1 MIFFKKSFLSFWLFS
16 ILFALNSQ
24 EYNLNSPIDLPLNLS
39 GTFGEFRSSHFH
51 YGLDVTTNKKPGYN
65 VYSIDSGSV
74 VRINVST
81 SGYGKALYI
90 NHPNGLTS
98 VYAHLKEFSPKI
110 QEYIKTQQY
119 LNKSYSVQKFFNNG
133 EMKVNKGDL
142 IGYTGNTGG
151 SSGPHLH
158 FEIRDTKSQNPINPL
173 SFNYKYDDSNRP
185 IIKSLYLF
193 NEDDI
198 FKKRNP
204 KKYEIKKINDS
215 LYIADKIVYSNK
227 IGIGIE
233 VYDRQSNNNYNRN
246 GVYEV
251 KMFIDSVLN
260 FSYKMDKINIDESVF
275 RKIFYDYLLLKTK
288 KKRIQKVYYPLNS
301 KLNFLNHN
309 VNTGIFKSSDKYEK
323 DVLIEVSDW
332 NNNKSYLNFKIEG
345 ITSNIIEKSIDGIE
359 VVPSQKYL
367 IKKNNIEIGFKKN
380 SFFNKVALN
389 IEYQNDTLRID
400 EDIYPL
406 RKSYNIK
413 IYKQVE
419 DSIIKRQ
426 SYIGLINKNGTVSY
440 LKTNKKDNFFSTNS
454 SILGSYT
461 LSRDSINPEVK
472 PLNFSLN
479 KDISNQKTIRLRVY
493 DKTSGIKS
501 YNVFINDKWALFE
514 HEPKSNLIFHNID
527 DGIIKNGE
535 NKITIKVI
543 DGVGN
548 KTEFNS
554 KVYWSN

>member
-16 ILFALNSQ
+16 ILFTLNSQ

-51 YGLDVTTNKKPGYN
+51 YGLDVTTNKKSGYN
-65 VYSIDSGSV
+65 VYSIDSGSI

-81 SGYGKALYI
+81 SGYGKVLYI
-90 NHPNGLTS
+90 SHPNGLTS
-98 VYAHLKEFSPKI
+98 IYAHLKEFSPKI

-119 LNKSYSVQKFFNNG
+119 LNKSYSIQKFFNNG
-133 EMKVNKGDL
+133 EIKVNKGDL

-185 IIKSLYLF
+185 IIKSLYVF
-193 NEDDI
+193 DEGDS
-198 FKKRNP
+198 FKKDNP

-215 LYIADKIVYSNK
+215 LYIADKIIYSNK

-233 VYDRQSNNNYNRN
+233 VYDRQSKNNYNRN

-251 KMFIDSVLN
+251 KMFLDSVLN

-275 RKIFYDYLLLKTK
+275 RKIFYDYSLLKTK
-288 KKRIQKVYYPLNS
+288 KKRIQKVYYPPNS

-309 VNTGIFKSSDKYEK
+309 VSTGIFISSDKDEK
-323 DVLIEVSDW
+323 DVLLEVSDW
-332 NNNKSYLNFKIEG
+332 NNNISYLNFKIEG
-345 ITSNIIEKSIDGIE
+345 NTSNLLEKSIDGIE
-359 VVPSQKYL
+359 IATSQKYL
-367 IKKNNIEIGFKKN
+367 IKKNNSEIGFKKN
-380 SFFNKVALN
+380 SFFNNVALN
-389 IEYQNDTLRID
+389 IKYKNDTLKID
-400 EDIYPL
+400 EDLYPL

-413 IYKQVE
+413 IFKQVE

-454 SILGSYT
+454 SFLGSYT

-479 KDISNQKTIRLRVY
+479 KDISDQKTIRLRIY

-501 YNVFINDKWALFE
+501 YNVFINNKWALFE

-527 DGIIKNGE
+527 DGIIENGE

>member
-1 MIFFKKSFLSFWLFS
+1 MIFFKKLFLSFWLFS
-16 ILFALNSQ
+16 ILFTLNSQ

-65 VYSIDSGSV
+65 VYSIDSGSI

-81 SGYGKALYI
+81 SGYGKVLYI
-90 NHPNGLTS
+90 SHPNGLTS
-98 VYAHLKEFSPKI
+98 IYAHLKEFSPKI

-119 LNKSYSVQKFFNNG
+119 LNKSYSIQKFFNNG

-185 IIKSLYLF
+185 IIKSLYVF
-193 NEDDI
+193 DEGDS
-198 FKKRNP
+198 FKKDNP
-204 KKYEIKKINDS
+204 KEYEIKKINDS
-215 LYIADKIVYSNK
+215 LYIADKIIYSNK

-233 VYDRQSNNNYNRN
+233 VYDRQSLNNYNRN
-246 GVYEV
+246 GVYEIR
-251 KMFIDSVLN
+251 MYLDSILN
-260 FSYKMDKINIDESVF
+260 FSYKMDKINISESIF
-275 RKIFYDYLLLKTK
+275 RKVFYDYSLLKTK
-288 KKRIQKVYYPLNS
+288 KIRVQKVYYPPNS

-309 VNTGIFKSSDKYEK
+309 INTGIFQSNDKGEK
-323 DVLIEVSDW
+323 DVLIEVIDW
-332 NNNKSYLNFKIEG
+332 NNNKTYLSFKIEG
-345 ITSNIIEKSIDGIE
+345 VTSDIIEKNISGIE
-359 VVPSQKYL
+359 IFPNQKYL
-367 IKKNNIEIGFKKN
+367 IKKNNTEIEFKRN
-380 SFFNKVALN
+380 SFFNKVALD
-389 IEYQNDTLRID
+389 IESQNDTLIIHKD
-400 EDIYPL
+400 LYPL

-413 IYKQVE
+413 IFKKVQ

-426 SYIGLINKNGTVSY
+426 SYIGLINNNGTLSY
-440 LKTNKKDNFFSTNS
+440 LNTIKKDEFFSTNS
-454 SILGSYT
+454 SILGSYV
-461 LSRDSINPEVK
+461 LSRDSISPEVK

-479 KDISNQKTIRLRVY
+479 KDVSNQKTIRLRVY
-493 DKTSGIKS
+493 DKTSGVKS
-501 YNVFINDKWALFE
+501 YNVLINDKWALFE
-514 HEPKSNLIFHNID
+514 YEPKSNLIFHQIE

-535 NKITIKVI
+535 NNINIKVI

-548 KTEFNS
+548 ETEINS

>member
-1 MIFFKKSFLSFWLFS
+1 MIFFKKLFLSFWLFS
-16 ILFALNSQ
+16 ILFTLNSQ

-51 YGLDVTTNKKPGYN
+51 YGLDVTTNKKSGYN
-65 VYSIDSGSV
+65 VYSIDSGSIT
-74 VRINVST
+74 RIKVST
-81 SGYGKALYI
+81 SGYGKVLYI

-98 VYAHLKEFSPKI
+98 IYAHLKEFSPKI
-110 QEYIKTQQY
+110 KEYIKTQKY
-119 LNKSYSVQKFFNNG
+119 LNKSYSIQKFFNNG

-185 IIKSLYLF
+185 IIKSLYVF
-193 NEDDI
+193 DEDDS
-198 FKKRNP
+198 FKKDNP

-215 LYIADKIVYSNK
+215 LYIADKIIYSNK

-233 VYDRQSNNNYNRN
+233 VYDRQSKNNYNRN

-251 KMFIDSVLN
+251 KMFLDSVLS

-275 RKIFYDYLLLKTK
+275 RKIFYDYSLLKAK
-288 KKRIQKVYYPLNS
+288 KKRIQKVYYPPNS

-309 VNTGIFKSSDKYEK
+309 VSTGIFKSSDKDEK
-323 DVLIEVSDW
+323 DVLLEVSDW
-332 NNNKSYLNFKIEG
+332 NNNKTYLNFKIEG
-345 ITSNIIEKSIDGIE
+345 KTSNLLEKSIDGIE
-359 VVPSQKYL
+359 IATSQKYL
-367 IKKNNIEIGFKKN
+367 IKKNNSEIGFKKN
-380 SFFNKVALN
+380 SFFNNVTLN
-389 IEYQNDTLRID
+389 IKYQNDTLKID
-400 EDIYPL
+400 EDLYPL
-406 RKSYNIK
+406 RKSYDIK
-413 IYKQVE
+413 IFKQVE

-426 SYIGLINKNGTVSY
+426 SFIGLINKNGKLSY
-440 LKTNKKDNFFSTNS
+440 LKTSNKDNFFSVNS
-454 SILGSYT
+454 SNLGSFT
-461 LSRDSINPEVK
+461 LSRDSINPEIK
-472 PLNFSLN
+472 ALNFSLN
-479 KDISNQKTIRLRVY
+479 KDISNQKTIRLRIN

-501 YNVFINDKWALFE
+501 YNVLINNKWALFE
-514 HEPKSNLIFHNID
+514 YEPKSNLIFHNID
-527 DGIIKNGE
+527 DGIIENGE

-548 KTEFNS
+548 KTEFKS

>member
-16 ILFALNSQ
+16 ILFTLNSQ

-65 VYSIDSGSV
+65 VYSIDSGSI

-81 SGYGKALYI
+81 SGYGKVLYI
-90 NHPNGLTS
+90 SHPNGLTS
-98 VYAHLKEFSPKI
+98 IYAHLKEFSPKI

-119 LNKSYSVQKFFNNG
+119 LNKSYSIQKFFNNG
-133 EMKVNKGDL
+133 EIKVNKGDL

-158 FEIRDTKSQNPINPL
+158 FEIRDTKSQYPINPL

-185 IIKSLYLF
+185 IIKSLYVF
-193 NEDDI
+193 DEGDS
-198 FKKRNP
+198 FKKDNP

-215 LYIADKIVYSNK
+215 LYIADKIIYSNK

-233 VYDRQSNNNYNRN
+233 VYDRQSKNNYNRN

-251 KMFIDSVLN
+251 KMFLDSVLN

-275 RKIFYDYLLLKTK
+275 RKIFYDYSLLKTK
-288 KKRIQKVYYPLNS
+288 KKRIQKVYYPPNS

-309 VNTGIFKSSDKYEK
+309 VSTGIFISSDKDEK
-323 DVLIEVSDW
+323 DVLLEVSDW
-332 NNNKSYLNFKIEG
+332 NNNISYLNFKIEG
-345 ITSNIIEKSIDGIE
+345 NTSNLLEKSIDGIE
-359 VVPSQKYL
+359 IATSQKYL
-367 IKKNNIEIGFKKN
+367 IKKNNSEIGFKKN
-380 SFFNKVALN
+380 SFFNNVALN
-389 IEYQNDTLRID
+389 IKYKNDTLKID
-400 EDIYPL
+400 EDLYPL

-413 IYKQVE
+413 IFKQVE

-426 SYIGLINKNGTVSY
+426 SYIGLVNKNGTVSY

-454 SILGSYT
+454 SFLGSYT

-479 KDISNQKTIRLRVY
+479 KDISDQKTIRLRIY

-501 YNVFINDKWALFE
+501 YNVFINNKWALFE

-527 DGIIKNGE
+527 DGIIENGE

>member
-1 MIFFKKSFLSFWLFS
+1 MRFFKKLFLSFWLFS
-16 ILFALNSQ
+16 ILFTLNSQ

-51 YGLDVTTNKKPGYN
+51 YGLDVTTNKKSGYN
-65 VYSIDSGSV
+65 VYSIDSGSI

-81 SGYGKALYI
+81 SGYGKVLYI

-98 VYAHLKEFSPKI
+98 IYAHLKEFSPKI
-110 QEYIKTQQY
+110 QKYIKTQQY

-133 EMKVNKGDL
+133 EIKVNKGDI

-185 IIKSLYLF
+185 IIKSLYVF
-193 NEDDI
+193 DEDDI
-198 FKKRNP
+198 FKKGNP

-215 LYIADKIVYSNK
+215 LYIADKIIYSNK

-233 VYDRQSNNNYNRN
+233 VYDRQSKNNYNRN

-251 KMFIDSVLN
+251 KMFLDSVLN

-275 RKIFYDYLLLKTK
+275 RKIFYDYSLLKTK
-288 KKRIQKVYYPLNS
+288 KKRIQKVYYPPNS

-309 VNTGIFKSSDKYEK
+309 VNTGIFESSDKDEK
-323 DVLIEVSDW
+323 DVLLEVSDW

-345 ITSNIIEKSIDGIE
+345 NTSNLLEKSIDGIE
-359 VVPSQKYL
+359 IETSQKYM
-367 IKKNNIEIGFKKN
+367 IKKNNVEIVFNKN
-380 SFFNKVALN
+380 SFFNNVALN
-389 IEYQNDTLRID
+389 IKSQNDTLKID
-400 EDIYPL
+400 EDLYPL
-406 RKSYNIK
+406 RRSYNIK
-413 IYKQVE
+413 IFKQVE

-426 SYIGLINKNGTVSY
+426 SFIGLINKNGKLSY
-440 LKTNKKDNFFSTNS
+440 LKTSNKDNFFSVNS
-454 SILGSYT
+454 SNLGSFT
-461 LSRDSINPEVK
+461 LSRDSINPEIK
-472 PLNFSLN
+472 ALNFSLN
-479 KDISNQKTIRLRVY
+479 KDISNQKTIRLRIY

-501 YNVFINDKWALFE
+501 YNVFINNKWALFE

-527 DGIIKNGE
+527 DGIIENGE
-535 NKITIKVI
+535 NNITIKVI

-548 KTEFNS
+548 KTEFKS

>member
-1 MIFFKKSFLSFWLFS
+1 MIFFKKLFLSFWIFS
-16 ILFALNSQ
+16 ILFTLNSQ

-65 VYSIDSGSV
+65 VYSIDSGSI
-74 VRINVST
+74 VRIKVST
-81 SGYGKALYI
+81 SGYGKVLYI
-90 NHPNGLTS
+90 SHPNGLTS
-98 VYAHLKEFSPKI
+98 IYAHLKEFSPKI
-110 QEYIKTQQY
+110 QEYIKAQQY
-119 LNKSYSVQKFFNNG
+119 LNKSFSVQKFFNNG

-158 FEIRDTKSQNPINPL
+158 FEIRNTKSQNPINPL

-185 IIKSLYLF
+185 IIKSLYVF
-193 NEDDI
+193 NEDDS
-198 FKKRNP
+198 FKKNNS

-215 LYIADKIVYSNK
+215 LYIADKIIYSNK

-233 VYDRQSNNNYNRN
+233 VYDRQSKNNYNRN

-251 KMFIDSVLN
+251 KMFLDSILD

-275 RKIFYDYLLLKTK
+275 RKIFYDYSLLKTK
-288 KKRIQKVYYPLNS
+288 KKRIQKVYYPPNS

-309 VNTGIFKSSDKYEK
+309 LSTGIFKSSDKDEK

-345 ITSNIIEKSIDGIE
+345 NTSDFLEKSIDGIE
-359 VVPSQKYL
+359 IATSQKYL
-367 IKKNNIEIGFKKN
+367 IKKNNSEIEFKKN
-380 SFFNKVALN
+380 SFFNNVTLN
-389 IEYQNDTLRID
+389 IKYQNDTLKID
-400 EDIYPL
+400 EDLYPL
-406 RKSYNIK
+406 RKLYNIK
-413 IYKQVE
+413 IFKQVE

-426 SYIGLINKNGTVSY
+426 SFIGLINNNGKLSY
-440 LKTNKKDNFFSTNS
+440 LKTSNKDNFFSVNS
-454 SILGSYT
+454 SNLGSFT
-461 LSRDSINPEVK
+461 LSRDSINPEIK
-472 PLNFSLN
+472 ALNFSLN
-479 KDISNQKTIRLRVY
+479 KDISNQKTIRLRIY

-501 YNVFINDKWALFE
+501 YNVLINNKWALFE
-514 HEPKSNLIFHNID
+514 YEPKSNLIFHNID
-527 DGIIKNGE
+527 EGIIENGE

-548 KTEFNS
+548 KTEFKS

>member
-51 YGLDVTTNKKPGYN
+51 YGLDVTTNKKSGYN

-119 LNKSYSVQKFFNNG
+119 LNKSYSVQKFINNG

-215 LYIADKIVYSNK
+215 LYMADKIVYSNK

-479 KDISNQKTIRLRVY
+479 KDISDQKTIRLRIY

-501 YNVFINDKWALFE
+501 YNVFINNKWALFE

-527 DGIIKNGE
+527 DGIIENGE

>member
-1 MIFFKKSFLSFWLFS
+1 MIFFKKLFLSFWIFS
-16 ILFALNSQ
+16 ILFTLNSQ

-65 VYSIDSGSV
+65 VYSIDSGSI
-74 VRINVST
+74 VRIKVST
-81 SGYGKALYI
+81 SGYGKVLYI
-90 NHPNGLTS
+90 SHPNGLTS
-98 VYAHLKEFSPKI
+98 IYAHLKEFSPKI
-110 QEYIKTQQY
+110 QEYIKAQQY

-158 FEIRDTKSQNPINPL
+158 FEIRNTKSQNPINPL

-185 IIKSLYLF
+185 IIKSLYVF
-193 NEDDI
+193 NEDDS
-198 FKKRNP
+198 FKKNNS

-215 LYIADKIVYSNK
+215 LYIADKIIYSNK

-233 VYDRQSNNNYNRN
+233 VYDRQSKNNYNRN

-251 KMFIDSVLN
+251 KMFLDSILN

-275 RKIFYDYLLLKTK
+275 RKIFYDYSLLKTK
-288 KKRIQKVYYPLNS
+288 KKRIQKVYYPPNS

-309 VNTGIFKSSDKYEK
+309 LSTGIFKSSDKDEK

-345 ITSNIIEKSIDGIE
+345 NTSDFLEKSIDGIE
-359 VVPSQKYL
+359 IATSQKYL
-367 IKKNNIEIGFKKN
+367 IKKNNSEIEFKKN
-380 SFFNKVALN
+380 SFFNNVTLN
-389 IEYQNDTLRID
+389 IKYQNDTLKID
-400 EDIYPL
+400 EDLYPL
-406 RKSYNIK
+406 RKLYNIK
-413 IYKQVE
+413 IFKQVE

-426 SYIGLINKNGTVSY
+426 SFIGLINNNGKLSY
-440 LKTNKKDNFFSTNS
+440 LKTSNKDNFFSVNS
-454 SILGSYT
+454 SNLGSFT
-461 LSRDSINPEVK
+461 LSRDSINPEIK
-472 PLNFSLN
+472 ALNFSLN
-479 KDISNQKTIRLRVY
+479 KDISNQKTIRLRIY

-501 YNVFINDKWALFE
+501 YNVLINNKWALFE
-514 HEPKSNLIFHNID
+514 YEPKSNLIFHNID
-527 DGIIKNGE
+527 EGIIENGE

-548 KTEFNS
+548 KTEFKS

>member
-119 LNKSYSVQKFFNNG
+119 LNKSYSVQKFFNNS

-479 KDISNQKTIRLRVY
+479 KDISDQKTIRLRIY

-501 YNVFINDKWALFE
+501 YNVFINNKWALFE

-527 DGIIKNGE
+527 DGIIENGE

>member
-1 MIFFKKSFLSFWLFS
+1 MRFFKKLFLSFWLFS
-16 ILFALNSQ
+16 ILFTLNSQ

-51 YGLDVTTNKKPGYN
+51 YGLDVTTNKKSGYN
-65 VYSIDSGSV
+65 VYSIDSGSII
-74 VRINVST
+74 RIKVST
-81 SGYGKALYI
+81 SGYGKVLYI

-98 VYAHLKEFSPKI
+98 IYAHLKEFSPKI
-110 QEYIKTQQY
+110 QKYIKTQQY

-133 EMKVNKGDL
+133 EMKVNKGDI

-185 IIKSLYLF
+185 IIKSLYVF
-193 NEDDI
+193 DEDDI
-198 FKKRNP
+198 FKKGNP

-215 LYIADKIVYSNK
+215 LYIADKIIYSNK

-233 VYDRQSNNNYNRN
+233 VYDRQSKNNYNRN

-251 KMFIDSVLN
+251 KMFLDSVLN

-275 RKIFYDYLLLKTK
+275 RKIFYDYSLLKTK
-288 KKRIQKVYYPLNS
+288 KKRIQKVYYPPNS

-309 VNTGIFKSSDKYEK
+309 VNTGIFESSDKDEK
-323 DVLIEVSDW
+323 DVLLEVSDW

-345 ITSNIIEKSIDGIE
+345 NTSNLLEKSKDGIE
-359 VVPSQKYL
+359 IETSQKYM
-367 IKKNNIEIGFKKN
+367 IKKNNVEIVFNKN
-380 SFFNKVALN
+380 SFFNNVALN
-389 IEYQNDTLRID
+389 IKSQNDTLKID
-400 EDIYPL
+400 EDLYPL
-406 RKSYNIK
+406 RRSYNIK
-413 IYKQVE
+413 IFKQVE

-426 SYIGLINKNGTVSY
+426 SFIGLINKNGKLSY
-440 LKTNKKDNFFSTNS
+440 LKTSNKDNFFSVNS
-454 SILGSYT
+454 SNLGSFT
-461 LSRDSINPEVK
+461 LSRDSINPEIK
-472 PLNFSLN
+472 ALNFSLN
-479 KDISNQKTIRLRVY
+479 KDISNQKTIRLRIY

-501 YNVFINDKWALFE
+501 YNVFINNKWALFE

-527 DGIIKNGE
+527 DGIIENGE
-535 NKITIKVI
+535 NNITIKVI

-548 KTEFNS
+548 KTEFKS

>member
-479 KDISNQKTIRLRVY
+479 KDISDQKTIRLRIY

-501 YNVFINDKWALFE
+501 YNVFINNKWALFE

-527 DGIIKNGE
+527 DGIIENGE
-535 NKITIKVI
+535 NKITIKVT

>member
-16 ILFALNSQ
+16 ILFTLNSQ

-65 VYSIDSGSV
+65 VYSIDSGSI

-81 SGYGKALYI
+81 SGYGKVLYI
-90 NHPNGLTS
+90 SHPNGLTS
-98 VYAHLKEFSPKI
+98 IYAHLKEFSPKI

-119 LNKSYSVQKFFNNG
+119 LNKSYSIQKFFNNG
-133 EMKVNKGDL
+133 EIKVNKGDL

-185 IIKSLYLF
+185 IIKSLYVF
-193 NEDDI
+193 DEGDS
-198 FKKRNP
+198 FKKDNP

-215 LYIADKIVYSNK
+215 LYIADKIIYSNK

-233 VYDRQSNNNYNRN
+233 VYDRQSKNNYNRN

-251 KMFIDSVLN
+251 KMFLDSVLS
-260 FSYKMDKINIDESVF
+260 FSYKMDKINISESIF
-275 RKIFYDYLLLKTK
+275 RKVFYDYSLLKTK
-288 KKRIQKVYYPLNS
+288 KIRVQKVYYPPNS

-309 VNTGIFKSSDKYEK
+309 INTGIFQSNDKGEK
-323 DVLIEVSDW
+323 DVLIEVIDW
-332 NNNKSYLNFKIEG
+332 NNNKTYLSFKIEG
-345 ITSNIIEKSIDGIE
+345 VTSDIIEKNISGIE
-359 VVPSQKYL
+359 IFPNQKYL
-367 IKKNNIEIGFKKN
+367 IKKNNTEIEFKRN
-380 SFFNKVALN
+380 SFFNKVALD
-389 IEYQNDTLRID
+389 IESQNDTLIIHKD
-400 EDIYPL
+400 LYPL

-413 IYKQVE
+413 IFKKVQ

-426 SYIGLINKNGTVSY
+426 SYIGLINNNGTLSY
-440 LKTNKKDNFFSTNS
+440 LNTIKKDEFFSTNS
-454 SILGSYT
+454 SILGSYV
-461 LSRDSINPEVK
+461 LSRDSISPEVK

-479 KDISNQKTIRLRVY
+479 KDVSNQKTIRLRVY

-501 YNVFINDKWALFE
+501 YNVLINDKWALFE
-514 HEPKSNLIFHNID
+514 HEPKSNLIFHQIE

-535 NKITIKVI
+535 NNINIKVI

-548 KTEFNS
+548 ETEINS

>member
-1 MIFFKKSFLSFWLFS
+1 MIFFKKLFLSFWLFS
-16 ILFALNSQ
+16 ILFTLNSQ

-51 YGLDVTTNKKPGYN
+51 YGLDVTTNKKSGYN
-65 VYSIDSGSV
+65 VYSIDSGSIT
-74 VRINVST
+74 RIKVST
-81 SGYGKALYI
+81 SGYGKVLYI

-98 VYAHLKEFSPKI
+98 IYAHLKEFSPKI

-133 EMKVNKGDL
+133 EIKVNKGDI

-185 IIKSLYLF
+185 IIKSLYVF
-193 NEDDI
+193 DEDDS
-198 FKKRNP
+198 FKKDNP

-215 LYIADKIVYSNK
+215 LYIADKIIYSNK

-233 VYDRQSNNNYNRN
+233 VYDRQSKNNYNRN

-251 KMFIDSVLN
+251 KMFLDSVLN

-275 RKIFYDYLLLKTK
+275 RKIFYDYSLLKTK
-288 KKRIQKVYYPLNS
+288 KKRIQKVYYPPNS

-309 VNTGIFKSSDKYEK
+309 VNTGIFESSDKDEK
-323 DVLIEVSDW
+323 DILLEVSDW

-345 ITSNIIEKSIDGIE
+345 NTSNLLEKSIDGIE
-359 VVPSQKYL
+359 IATSQKYL
-367 IKKNNIEIGFKKN
+367 IKKNNSEIGFKKN
-380 SFFNKVALN
+380 SFFNNVTLN
-389 IEYQNDTLRID
+389 IKYQNDTLKID
-400 EDIYPL
+400 EDLYPL

-413 IYKQVE
+413 IFKQVE

-426 SYIGLINKNGTVSY
+426 SFIGLINNGKLSY
-440 LKTNKKDNFFSTNS
+440 LKTSNKDNFFSVNS
-454 SILGSYT
+454 SNLGSFT
-461 LSRDSINPEVK
+461 LSRDSINPEIK
-472 PLNFSLN
+472 ALNFSLN
-479 KDISNQKTIRLRVY
+479 KDISNQKTIRLRIN

-501 YNVFINDKWALFE
+501 YNVFINNKWALFE

-527 DGIIKNGE
+527 DGIIENGE
-535 NKITIKVI
+535 NNITIKVI

-548 KTEFNS
+548 KTEFKS

>member
-16 ILFALNSQ
+16 ILFVLNSQ

-119 LNKSYSVQKFFNNG
+119 LNKSYSVQKFINNG

-479 KDISNQKTIRLRVY
+479 KDISDQKTIRLRIY

-501 YNVFINDKWALFE
+501 YNVFINNKWALFE

-527 DGIIKNGE
+527 DGIIENGE

>member
-1 MIFFKKSFLSFWLFS
+1 MIFFKKLFLSFWIFS
-16 ILFALNSQ
+16 ILFTLNSQ

-65 VYSIDSGSV
+65 VYSIDSGSI
-74 VRINVST
+74 VRIKVST
-81 SGYGKALYI
+81 SGYGKVLYI
-90 NHPNGLTS
+90 SHPNGLTS
-98 VYAHLKEFSPKI
+98 IYAHLKEFSPKI
-110 QEYIKTQQY
+110 QEYIKAQQY

-158 FEIRDTKSQNPINPL
+158 FEIRNTKSQNPINPL

-185 IIKSLYLF
+185 IIKSLYVF
-193 NEDDI
+193 NEDDS
-198 FKKRNP
+198 FKKNNS

-215 LYIADKIVYSNK
+215 LYIADKIIYSNK

-233 VYDRQSNNNYNRN
+233 VYDRQSKNNYNRN

-251 KMFIDSVLN
+251 KMFLDSILD

-275 RKIFYDYLLLKTK
+275 RKIFYDYSLLKTK
-288 KKRIQKVYYPLNS
+288 KKRIQKVYYPPNS

-309 VNTGIFKSSDKYEK
+309 LSTGIFKSSDKDEK

-345 ITSNIIEKSIDGIE
+345 NTSDFLEKSIDGIE
-359 VVPSQKYL
+359 IATSQKYL
-367 IKKNNIEIGFKKN
+367 IKKNNSEIEFKKN
-380 SFFNKVALN
+380 SFFNNVTLN
-389 IEYQNDTLRID
+389 IKYQNDTLKID
-400 EDIYPL
+400 EDLYPL
-406 RKSYNIK
+406 RKLYNIK
-413 IYKQVE
+413 IFKQVE

-426 SYIGLINKNGTVSY
+426 SFIGLINNNGKLSY
-440 LKTNKKDNFFSTNS
+440 LKTSNKDNFFSVNS
-454 SILGSYT
+454 SNLGSFT
-461 LSRDSINPEVK
+461 LSRDSINPEIK
-472 PLNFSLN
+472 ALNFSLN
-479 KDISNQKTIRLRVY
+479 KDISNQKTIRLRIY

-501 YNVFINDKWALFE
+501 YNVLINNKWALFE
-514 HEPKSNLIFHNID
+514 YEPKSNLIFHNID
-527 DGIIKNGE
+527 EGIIENGE

-548 KTEFNS
+548 KTEFKS

>member
-119 LNKSYSVQKFFNNG
+119 LNKSYSVQKFINNG

-198 FKKRNP
+198 FKKSNP

>member
-1 MIFFKKSFLSFWLFS
+1 MIFFKKLFLSFWLFS
-16 ILFALNSQ
+16 ILFTLNSQ

-65 VYSIDSGSV
+65 VYSIDSGSI

-81 SGYGKALYI
+81 SGYGKVLYI
-90 NHPNGLTS
+90 SHPNGLTS
-98 VYAHLKEFSPKI
+98 IYAHLKEFSPKI

-185 IIKSLYLF
+185 IIKSLYVF
-193 NEDDI
+193 DEGDS
-198 FKKRNP
+198 FKKDNP
-204 KKYEIKKINDS
+204 KEYEIKKINDS
-215 LYIADKIVYSNK
+215 LYIADKIIYSNK

-233 VYDRQSNNNYNRN
+233 VYDRQSLNNYNRN
-246 GVYEV
+246 GVYEIR
-251 KMFIDSVLN
+251 MYLDSILN
-260 FSYKMDKINIDESVF
+260 FSYKMDKINISESIF
-275 RKIFYDYLLLKTK
+275 RKVFYDYSLLKTK
-288 KKRIQKVYYPLNS
+288 KIRVQKVYYPPNS

-309 VNTGIFKSSDKYEK
+309 INTGIFQSNDKGEK
-323 DVLIEVSDW
+323 DVLIEVIDW
-332 NNNKSYLNFKIEG
+332 NNNKTYLSFKIEG
-345 ITSNIIEKSIDGIE
+345 VTSDIIEKNISGIE
-359 VVPSQKYL
+359 IFPNQKYL
-367 IKKNNIEIGFKKN
+367 IKKNNTEIEFKRN
-380 SFFNKVALN
+380 SFFNKVALD
-389 IEYQNDTLRID
+389 IESQNDTLIIHKD
-400 EDIYPL
+400 LYPL

-413 IYKQVE
+413 IFKKVQ

-426 SYIGLINKNGTVSY
+426 SYIGLINNNGTLSY
-440 LKTNKKDNFFSTNS
+440 LNTIKKDEFFSTNS
-454 SILGSYT
+454 SILGSYV
-461 LSRDSINPEVK
+461 LSRDSISPEVK

-479 KDISNQKTIRLRVY
+479 KDVSNQKTIRLRVY
-493 DKTSGIKS
+493 DKTSGVKS
-501 YNVFINDKWALFE
+501 YNVLINDKWALFE
-514 HEPKSNLIFHNID
+514 YEPKSNLIFHQIE

-535 NKITIKVI
+535 NNINIKVI

-548 KTEFNS
+548 ETEINS

>member
-479 KDISNQKTIRLRVY
+479 KDISDQKTIRLRIY

-501 YNVFINDKWALFE
+501 YNVFINNKWALFE

>member
-1 MIFFKKSFLSFWLFS
+1 MIFFKKLFLSFWLFS
-16 ILFALNSQ
+16 ILFTLNSQ

-51 YGLDVTTNKKPGYN
+51 YGLDVTTNKKSGYN
-65 VYSIDSGSV
+65 VYSIDSGSII
-74 VRINVST
+74 RIKVST
-81 SGYGKALYI
+81 SGYGKVLYI

-98 VYAHLKEFSPKI
+98 IYAHLKEFSPKI

-185 IIKSLYLF
+185 IIKSLYVF
-193 NEDDI
+193 DEDDI
-198 FKKRNP
+198 FKKGNP

-215 LYIADKIVYSNK
+215 LYIADKIIYSNK

-233 VYDRQSNNNYNRN
+233 VYDRQSKNNYNRN

-251 KMFIDSVLN
+251 KMFLDSVLS

-275 RKIFYDYLLLKTK
+275 RKIFYDYSLLKTK
-288 KKRIQKVYYPLNS
+288 KKRIQKVYYPPNS

-309 VNTGIFKSSDKYEK
+309 VNTGIFESSDKDEK
-323 DVLIEVSDW
+323 DVLLEVSDW

-345 ITSNIIEKSIDGIE
+345 ISSNIIEKSIDGIE
-359 VVPSQKYL
+359 IETSQKYM
-367 IKKNNIEIGFKKN
+367 IKKDNVEIVFNKN
-380 SFFNKVALN
+380 SFFNNVALN
-389 IEYQNDTLRID
+389 IKSQNDTLKID
-400 EDIYPL
+400 EDLYPL
-406 RKSYNIK
+406 RRSYNIK
-413 IYKQVE
+413 IFKQVE

-426 SYIGLINKNGTVSY
+426 SFIGLINKNGKLSY
-440 LKTNKKDNFFSTNS
+440 LKTSNKDNFFSVNS
-454 SILGSYT
+454 SNLGSFT
-461 LSRDSINPEVK
+461 LSRDSINPEIK
-472 PLNFSLN
+472 ALNFSLN
-479 KDISNQKTIRLRVY
+479 KDISNQKTIRLRIN

-501 YNVFINDKWALFE
+501 YNVLINNKWALFE

-527 DGIIKNGE
+527 DGIIENGE

-548 KTEFNS
+548 KTEFKS